1 MVQRSVWL
9 LKVLLLMI
17 VRTDSWTVEQYT
29 EQMLFANKKHEVQI
43 VNNHKI
49 VVNRGDDK
57 RPVQA
62 DGIAKVARENF
73 A

>member
-1 MVQRSVWL
+1 
-9 LKVLLLMI
+9 
-17 VRTDSWTVEQYT
+17 
-29 EQMLFANKKHEVQI
+29 MLFANKKHEVQI

-49 VVNRGDDK
+49 AVNRGDDK

-62 DGIAKVARENF
+62 DGIAVVARANF